1 MYCIKQDDYDDFK
14 CIAGACP
21 KSCCIGW
28 QIVIDEDSLKY
39 YKKYKGEFKDRLEA
53 GIDFKEGVYRQ
64 CGGRCAMLN
73 KDNLCDEQLALGEE
87 HLCYTCG
94 MYPRHIEEY
103 DGRNEYSLSLSC
115 PEAARMTVERKKPVD
130 FSDFEDDEEGEE
142 IEDYDYLLDT
152 KLEDSRDVIYKIIR
166 NRELPLFIR
175 MELIRKF
182 AGKLQECLDDDAL
195 FDMDDVIEEWDS
207 KTFSEDYF
215 KTADIS
221 KLFELEKLEAD
232 WDDTLDAAF
241 SYVKKAGAINILKT
255 MEKWEENALENAL
268 ILLIYTYY
276 CGAVYDDMIYS
287 KVCLSIYSIEWI
299 YEIYRSRL
307 EKENITGEEEKKQAL
322 IKSIYLYARE
332 VEHSDLNLN
341 ALEDWFDET
350 FVRED

>member
-28 QIVIDEDSLKY
+28 QIVIDEDSLQY
-39 YKKYKGEFKDRLEA
+39 YKKYKGEFKDRLKD

-64 CGGRCAMLN
+64 CDGRCAMLN

-94 MYPRHIEEY
+94 MYPRHIEEF

-115 PEAARMTVERKKPVD
+115 PEVARMTVERNTPIDFVD
-130 FSDFEDDEEGEE
+130 YEDEEEGEE

-152 KLEDSRDVIYKIIR
+152 KLEDSRNVLYKIAR
-166 NRELPLFIR
+166 NREIPLFSR
-175 MELIRKF
+175 MELIRRF
-182 AGKLQECLDDDAL
+182 AGKLQECLDDDEL
-195 FDMDDVIEEWDS
+195 FDMDDVIEEWDNINLTEKAEFES
-207 KTFSEDYF
+207 K
-215 KTADIS
+215 DIS
-221 KLFELEKLEAD
+221 KLFELEKLEND
-232 WDDTLDAAF
+232 WDDTLDAAYK
-241 SYVKKAGAINILKT
+241 YVKETGASKILSGITDK
-255 MEKWEENALENAL
+255 EEQALENVL
-268 ILLIYTYY
+268 VSLLYTYY

-287 KVCLSIYSIEWI
+287 KVCLSIYSVEWI
-299 YEIYRSRL
+299 YEIYRSIL
-307 EKENITGEEEKKQAL
+307 SKENLVGDEEKKQCL
-322 IKSIYLYARE
+322 IKTIYLYARE

-350 FVRED
+350 FIR